1 MSDQFFRNPK
11 MRVVTAL
18 VLLCAMLLSACGALP
33 PLPPLP
39 GEEDEPAATAAQ
51 SETAIVTPEPTPE
64 PFVTDVVL
72 SELQAANKA
81 TLPDADGDFSDWI
94 ELYNPGADC
103 EITGC
108 YLSDDEADL
117 CKWAIPSLTM
127 ASGAYQTVFCS
138 GKDRTEGELHTSF
151 KLSGSGD
158 TLYFSSPAGQLL
170 WSVSYDGCADDAV
183 LRFAGEDVTQ
193 CYYPTPSYPND
204 ESGFE
209 RFCAEQDHHGALVV
223 NEAVTYNDDFN
234 MHAGECF
241 DWVELR
247 NLSDASITLS
257 DYFVTDNADNPTKF
271 RLPEVN
277 LGPGELFLFYCGEP
291 SALTSLVH
299 TDFKLDSAGEG
310 LYIYHADGSL
320 SDFISLYG
328 IPLNHSKG
336 RLDGQNGFFLF
347 ANRTPG
353 THNGAGARE
362 ITARPLS
369 VTEPGIHNDVTSL
382 DVELSAEGAIYYTLD
397 GNEPTVERG
406 TLYTGPIHL
415 DGTTQIRAIA
425 AADGKLTSEIETYT
439 YLLNENHTLPVVCV
453 TLAPMKLDILYN
465 RNHNMEY
472 DSHTEYYG
480 PEGSFASDCMIT
492 LHGAASKSVWTKKS
506 FKVVFKD
513 RYGGDVKFD
522 LFGQGIDEFHSLNL
536 RGGDSVFMHTFREPL
551 AAEVADLVAV
561 QDPFALDSRFC
572 ILYMNG
578 KYWGIYTLREAYSA
592 KYVADHTGSDED
604 LVSISRA
611 PIKTKYQP
619 ELFDLY
625 TYVISHDL
633 TDPDNFNYV
642 ADRMDLESFAQWLLL
657 ETYFNNIDPFGN
669 IRYCIGNQPDGRWRT
684 MFFDLDKSM
693 TNGNAAIF
701 EMIGKGHKPSQI
713 GNMNNNLLRSP
724 YFQAI
729 FLNTAA
735 GLYRNG
741 LSGEKVLEIFDRM
754 TQEVEPEMDRNLK
767 RWGESRALYD
777 STLTWQRTVFNT
789 ARDESWLS
797 IVQSFSGADDATM
810 AALFPPRG

>member
-1 MSDQFFRNPK
+1 MSEKLFRHSK
-11 MRVVTAL
+11 IRALTAL
-18 VLLCAMLLSACGALP
+18 LLLCAMLFSACGALP

-39 GEEDEPAATAAQ
+39 SSDGEAEQQ
-51 SETAIVTPEPTPE
+51 SEQPPELSVTPEPTPE
-64 PFVTDVVL
+64 PFVTDVAL

-81 TLPDADGDFSDWI
+81 TLPDADGQFCDWI

-103 EITGC
+103 DLTGC
-108 YLSDDEADL
+108 YLSDDEAEL
-117 CKWAIPSLTM
+117 CKWALPQLSLP
-127 ASGAYQTVFCS
+127 SGAYLTIFCS
-138 GKDRTEGELHTSF
+138 GKNRTEGELHTNF

-170 WSVSYDGCADDAV
+170 WSQSYESCDDDAV
-183 LRFAGEDVTQ
+183 LRFGEAGVTQ
-193 CYYPTPSYPND
+193 CYYPTPGYPND
-204 ESGFE
+204 ENGYES
-209 RFCAEQDHHGALVV
+209 FCSENDRHGALVV
-223 NEAVTYNDDFN
+223 NEAVTYNDDYN
-234 MHAGECF
+234 MHAGEYF
-241 DWVELR
+241 DWIELR
-247 NLSDASITLS
+247 NLSGDTITLS
-257 DYFVTDNADNPTKF
+257 DYYLSDNADNPGKF
-271 RLPEVN
+271 QLPAVT
-277 LGPGELFLFYCGEP
+277 LAPGALYVLYCGEP
-291 SALTSLVH
+291 SSLTSLVH
-299 TDFKLDSAGEG
+299 TPFKLDSAGEG
-310 LYIYHADGSL
+310 LFIYRADGSL
-320 SDFISLYG
+320 SDYVSLYG
-328 IPLNHSKG
+328 VPLNHSKG
-336 RLDGQNGFFLF
+336 RLDGLNGFYLF
-347 ANRTPG
+347 SNRTPG
-353 THNGAGARE
+353 AANSWGARE

-369 VTEPGIHNDVTSL
+369 VTQPGIHNDATAL
-382 DVELSAEGAIYYTLD
+382 DVELAAEGAIYYTLD
-397 GNEPTVERG
+397 GNEPTIDRG

-415 DGTTQIRAIA
+415 DATAQIRAIA
-425 AADGKLTSEIETYT
+425 VADGKLPSEIETYT
-439 YLLNENHTLPVVCV
+439 YLINENHTLPVVCV
-453 TLAPMKLDILYN
+453 TLAPSKLDILYN

-492 LHGAASKSVWTKKS
+492 LHGAASKSVWNKKS

-513 RYGGDVKFD
+513 RYGGDIKFD

-536 RGGDSVFMHTFREPL
+536 RGGDSVGMHTFREPL

-592 KYVADHTGSDED
+592 KYVADHTGSDEE
-604 LVSISRA
+604 LTSISRA

-633 TDPDNFNYV
+633 SDPDNFNYV

-693 TNGNAAIF
+693 TNGNAAIY

-724 YFQAI
+724 YFRQI
-729 FLNTAA
+729 FLQTAA
-735 GLYRNG
+735 GLYQNG
-741 LSGEKVLEIFDRM
+741 LSGDLVLGILDRM
-754 TQEVEPEMDRNLK
+754 AAEVEPEMDRNLQ
-767 RWGESRALYD
+767 RWSESRALYD
-777 STLTWQRTVFNT
+777 STLAWQRTVFG
-789 ARDESWLS
+789 ASRDESWLN